1 MRRSFSSAG
10 VVEARPETVDR
21 PVPSAASF
29 LRRDG
34 NAVFKYFQT
43 RAETPPDRVQGATPL
58 HQSGSKSLPR
68 PSGDGVCHK
77 PARRANRV
85 AERGRHSPAD
95 GISPGTSAPS
105 TLYVNLYLEGVRL
118 QMVWDNLSR
127 LGTEA
132 LARLVRV

>member
-43 RAETPPDRVQGATPL
+43 RAETPPDHVQGATTLFDLLIGASWPKTCAK
-58 HQSGSKSLPR
+58 QPSLEF
-68 PSGDGVCHK
+68 D
-77 PARRANRV
+77 
-85 AERGRHSPAD
+85 
-95 GISPGTSAPS
+95 
-105 TLYVNLYLEGVRL
+105 RL
-118 QMVWDNLSR
+118 KKGLFTR
-127 LGTEA
+127 LKW
-132 LARLVRV
+132 